1 MRLLSRANVLMVVV
15 LAGPA
20 CTTQVVDLHLPD
32 AGPGVSGGTVDAAGN
47 TTPDAA
53 VNRTPDTAPG
63 GGTSTPDAPAKCE
76 MVVRSDGTVCALCFA
91 PDGTVVNGSCEPAK
105 TPPPPAVDA
114 APTIPMCKVVPRG
127 DLRCRVCSA
136 ASGDYTACLVCQEA
150 MPFAGEKCRPCAWS
164 DLPEQRC
171 LQCFGADG
179 GVSHDDCDNFR
190 KEVVAPGGV

>member
-1 MRLLSRANVLMVVV
+1 MRTPFLANGLIVLV

-32 AGPGVSGGTVDAAGN
+32 AGAGAGN
-47 TTPDAA
+47 PGTTPDAA
-53 VNRTPDTAPG
+53 TIRTPDAAPG

-76 MVVRSDGTVCALCFA
+76 MVRRDDGTVCALCFA

-105 TPPPPAVDA
+105 PVPPPPVADA
-114 APTIPMCKVVPRG
+114 APTVPMCKVVPRG